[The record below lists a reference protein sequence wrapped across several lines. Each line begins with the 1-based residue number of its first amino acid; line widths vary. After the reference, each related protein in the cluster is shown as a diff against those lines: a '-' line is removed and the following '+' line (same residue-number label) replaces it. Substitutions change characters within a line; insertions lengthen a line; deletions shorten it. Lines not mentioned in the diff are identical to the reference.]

1 MMYEHWNVV
10 TSEGERTEKAQVRGL
25 LKIWAPNSLNVKFS
39 VVMMDVLRLF
49 KGLQKEAQRS
59 MITLSDLLVCRGA
72 ISMRLGKKK
81 ADNK

>member
-1 MMYEHWNVV
+1 
-10 TSEGERTEKAQVRGL
+10 
-25 LKIWAPNSLNVKFS
+25 
-39 VVMMDVLRLF
+39 MMDVLRLF